1 MEDRINQ
8 SNLFD
13 IVTPQLR
20 SGETVVY
27 VDRPKPLARAKS
39 KIVFFL
45 FGIPFFGFAVFWT
58 AAAGG
63 FSSGDDF
70 LSNIFPLFG
79 TPFLVIGACLLLSPA
94 WSYVEAKKWLYY
106 AITDQRLMIIRTF
119 PRSKIESWEPADIT
133 RLERTSK
140 SDSSGNVIF
149 AEEIRRSRDGTTTTP
164 RGFYGVPDAKRV
176 EEAIAKLRNS

>member
-1 MEDRINQ
+1 MNQ

-20 SGETVVY
+20 SGETVEY

-39 KIVFFL
+39 KIVWFL
-45 FGIPFFGFAVFWT
+45 MGIPFFGFGVFFT
-58 AAAGG
+58 AEAGE
-63 FSSGDDF
+63 FSSDNY
-70 LSNIFPLFG
+70 LPLFAIL
-79 TPFLVIGACLLLSPA
+79 FLVAGVCMLLSPA

-106 AITDQRLMIIRTF
+106 AITDQRLMIIRSF
-119 PRSKIESWEPADIT
+119 PWRKIESWEPADIT
-133 RLERTSK
+133 RLERTTK
-140 SDSSGNVIF
+140 SDGSGNVIF
-149 AEEIRRSRDGTTTTP
+149 AEEIKGSGEDSYTKP

>member
-1 MEDRINQ
+1 MNQ

-27 VDRPKPLARAKS
+27 VDQPKPLARAKS
-39 KIVFFL
+39 KIVWFL
-45 FGIPFFGFAVFWT
+45 MGIPFFGFGVFFT
-58 AAAGG
+58 TEAGE
-63 FSSGDDF
+63 FSSDNYLPLGAF
-70 LSNIFPLFG
+70 L
-79 TPFLVIGACLLLSPA
+79 FLVAGACMLLFPA

-133 RLERTSK
+133 RLERTTK
-140 SDSSGNVIF
+140 SDGSGNVIF
-149 AEEIRRSRDGTTTTP
+149 AEVMRRSQDGTTTKT
-164 RGFYGVPDAKRV
+164 RGFYGVSDAKRV
-176 EEAIAKLRNS
+176 EEAIAELRNS

>member
-1 MEDRINQ
+1 MNQ

-13 IVTPQLR
+13 IVKPQLR

-27 VDRPKPLARAKS
+27 VDQPKPLARAKS
-39 KIVFFL
+39 KIVWFL
-45 FGIPFFGFAVFWT
+45 MGIPFFGFGVFFT
-58 AAAGG
+58 AEAGE
-63 FSSGDDF
+63 FSSDNYLPLGAF
-70 LSNIFPLFG
+70 L
-79 TPFLVIGACLLLSPA
+79 FLVAGACMLLFPA

-133 RLERTSK
+133 RLERTTK
-140 SDSSGNVIF
+140 SDGSGNVIF
-149 AEEIRRSRDGTTTTP
+149 AEETSGSGEDSFTMP

-176 EEAIAKLRNS
+176 EEAIAELRKS

>member
-1 MEDRINQ
+1 MNQ

-20 SGETVVY
+20 SGETVVW
-27 VDRPKPLARAKS
+27 VERPTPLARTKS
-39 KIVFFL
+39 RIVWFL
-45 FGIPFFGFAVFWT
+45 FGIPFFGFAIYWT
-58 AAAGG
+58 AEAGE
-63 FSSGDDF
+63 FSSD
-70 LSNIFPLFG
+70 NYFPLFG
-79 TPFLVIGACLLLSPA
+79 IPFLVAGACLLLSPA

-119 PRSKIESWEPADIT
+119 PRSKIESWEPADIM

-140 SDSSGNVIF
+140 SDGSGNVIF
-149 AEEIRRSRDGTTTTP
+149 AEETAGSGEDSFTMP